1 MSFEGLS
8 RRQFVQQAG
17 VAGFAAFGAGRF
29 ISAATVSGASREPV
43 KNGKGLAQPAF
54 LMLPLGAIRPTG
66 WLRRQLEV
74 QAQGLSGHLDE
85 TWPDVGSD
93 SGWLGGKGD
102 SWERGPYYLDGLLP
116 MAYLLEDRRLKEKSQ
131 RYIEWTLT
139 SRKADGLFGPAVKAE
154 DWWPRM
160 VMLKA
165 LTQYQEATG
174 DARVVPLMEAYFAYQ
189 RKNLAGNPLSS
200 WARARWQDNVL
211 TVLWL
216 YNRNGDA
223 KLLELARTLHDQGY
237 DWKGMYESFP
247 YTRKVTREDFKRE
260 EHTKEGNHPSHGVNN
275 AMALKAVPLWS
286 LQSQS
291 AGDRNFQT
299 KQWETLDRY
308 HGLANGMFS
317 ADEHFAGTN
326 PSQGIELCAVVEA
339 MFSLELALAI
349 SGQSALGDR
358 LEKIAYNALP
368 GTLSDDMWTHQYDQ
382 QPNQIECGFHSKPWS
397 TNGTESNLF
406 GLEPNFGCCT
416 ANFHQGWPKL
426 ASSLVMA
433 SPGNGLAVMV
443 YAPCVVST
451 VVRNVPVEMEVAT
464 EYPFRGS
471 VEVRVAAA
479 APLTF
484 PLRLRVPEGEQPVF
498 TVNGQAVIPAMHERF
513 ARIEREWRAG
523 DVLRMTMAMKPRMV
537 EGALGT
543 VSVMRGPLVFS
554 LPIEEQWTKI
564 RDRGLTA
571 DWQIFGE
578 SSWSYGLAGGPS
590 APDAIAVKESPIGV
604 VPFAK
609 GTPGVTLETAGVR
622 LTNWRASDGTA
633 DAPPEDAAKNVG
645 EAATVKLV
653 PYASTKLRITSF
665 PRAKAKA

>member
-1 MSFEGLS
+1 MFFQSLS
-8 RRQFVQQAG
+8 RRKFVGLAG
-17 VAGFAAFGAGRF
+17 AAGLTMLNSVKADAAASTPAMLAPVAY
-29 ISAATVSGASREPV
+29 
-43 KNGKGLAQPAF
+43 GKGLAQPEF
-54 LMLPLGAIRPTG
+54 LLLPLGAIRPTG

-85 TWPDVGSD
+85 TWPDVGPN
-93 SGWLGGKGD
+93 SGWLGGTGE
-102 SWERGPYYLDGLLP
+102 SWERGPYFLDGLLP
-116 MAYLLEDRRLKEKSQ
+116 MAYLLEDRRLKEKSL
-131 RYIEWTLT
+131 RYIEWTLN
-139 SRKADGLFGPAVKAE
+139 SRRPDGLFGPVHQQE

-165 LTQYQEATG
+165 LTQYYEVSG
-174 DARVVPLMEAYFAYQ
+174 DQRVIPLMEAYFANQ
-189 RKNLAGNPLSS
+189 RKNLPGNPLSS

-216 YNRNGDA
+216 YNRNGDPQ
-223 KLLELARTLHDQGY
+223 LLELAKLLKQQGY
-237 DWKGMYESFP
+237 DWKAMYANFP
-247 YTRKVTREDFKRE
+247 FTRKVTREDFARE

-286 LQSQS
+286 LVSHS
-291 AGDRNFQT
+291 DEDRNYLT
-299 KQWETLDRY
+299 TQWETLDRY

-317 ADEHFAGTN
+317 ADEHFAGNN

-339 MFSLELALAI
+339 MFSIEQAMAI
-349 SGQSALGDR
+349 SGQAALGDR

-426 ASSLVMA
+426 TSSLVMA
-433 SPGNGLAVMV
+433 SQDKGLAVMV
-443 YAPCVVST
+443 YAPCIVST
-451 VVRNVPVEMEVAT
+451 LVRNTPVTMEVAT
-464 EYPFRGS
+464 DYPFRNT
-471 VEVRVAAA
+471 VEIRVSAAQTIA
-479 APLTF
+479 MPLH
-484 PLRLRVPEGEQPVF
+484 LRVPEGEQPIF
-498 TVNGQAVIPAMHERF
+498 TINGQAVTPAVNKGF
-513 ARIEREWRAG
+513 ARIERSWQPN
-523 DVLRMTMAMKPRMV
+523 DVLRVSFAMKPRIV
-537 EGALGT
+537 EGAMGT

-554 LPIEEQWTKI
+554 MPIEEQWTKI

-578 SSWSYGLAGGPS
+578 SPWNYGLVQEA
-590 APDAIAVKESPIGV
+590 ALMAKETPIGV

-609 GTPGVTLETAGVR
+609 ATPGITIAATGAR
-622 LTNWRASDGTA
+622 LADWHAEDGTA
-633 DAPPEDAAKNVG
+633 DAPPTDLAKNTG
-645 EAATVKLV
+645 AAAAVELV

-665 PRAKAKA
+665 PKATVKT

>member
-1 MSFEGLS
+1 MPWPRTD
-8 RRQFVQQAG
+8 RRRFLELAG
-17 VAGFAAFGAGRF
+17 AAGAAAFSGAAFGSEKIAA
-29 ISAATVSGASREPV
+29 SASQSKTNEPV
-43 KNGKGLAQPAF
+43 MYGTGLEQPSF
-54 LMLPLGAIRPTG
+54 LLLPLGAIRPTG

-85 TWPDVGSD
+85 TWPDVGPD
-93 SGWLGGKGD
+93 SGWLGGKGE

-116 MAYLLEDRRLKEKSQ
+116 MAYQLEDRRLKEKSL
-131 RYIEWTLT
+131 RFVEWTLK
-139 SRKADGLFGPAVKAE
+139 SRRPDGLFGPTSKQE

-165 LTQYQEATG
+165 LTQYQEVTG

-189 RKNLAGNPLSS
+189 RKNMPGNPLSS

-211 TVLWL
+211 TVYWL

-223 KLLELARTLHDQGY
+223 KLLDLAKMLHDQGY
-237 DWKGMYESFP
+237 DWKGMYEKFP
-247 YTRKVTREDFKRE
+247 YTTKVTRADFDRE
-260 EHTKEGNHPSHGVNN
+260 EKTKEGNHPSHGVNN

-286 LQSQS
+286 LQSKS
-291 AGDRNFQT
+291 EDGRNFQV
-299 KQWETLDRY
+299 KQWEILDRY

-317 ADEHFAGTN
+317 ADEHFAGRN

-339 MFSLELALAI
+339 MFSLEQAMAI

-358 LEKIAYNALP
+358 LEKVAYNALP
-368 GTLSDDMWTHQYDQ
+368 GTISDDMWTHQYDQ

-426 ASSLVMA
+426 TSSLVMA
-433 SPGNGLAVMV
+433 SQDKGLAVMV

-451 VVRNVPVEMEVAT
+451 RVRGMPVEMEVAT
-464 EYPFRGS
+464 DYPFRGD
-471 VEVRVAAA
+471 VEIRVASGEALA
-479 APLTF
+479 F
-484 PLRLRVPEGEQPVF
+484 PLHLRVPEGESPVF
-498 TVNGQAVIPAMHERF
+498 LVNGERISPVVKDGF
-513 ARIEREWRAG
+513 ARVEHEWRRG
-523 DVLRMTMAMKPRMV
+523 DVLTMKMEMKPRVV
-537 EGALGT
+537 EGAMGT

-554 LPIEEQWTKI
+554 LPIRERWTKI

-571 DWQIFGE
+571 DWEVFGD
-578 SSWSYGLAGGPS
+578 SPWNYGLAQ
-590 APDAIAVKESPIGV
+590 AAEITVKEQPIGV
-604 VPFAK
+604 IPFAK
-609 GTPGVTLETAGVR
+609 ATPAVTLATEGVR
-622 LTNWRASDGTA
+622 LSQWRGSDGTA
-633 DAPPEDAAKNVG
+633 DAPPQDATGASG
-645 EAATVKLV
+645 EKTGLDLV

-665 PRAKAKA
+665 PRGGT